1 MTKDEIAEI
10 LRILELDYEAEP
22 TLIYLFYV
30 LPDGRVNN
38 FSISVRRG
46 KSMSNKELEKLMR
59 REYPS
64 TREGTVVRV
73 ERPKWQ
79 PPVDWMDS
87 SEVCRL
93 LNISRKTL
101 WKWTKRELFSPSRI
115 EGRLYYN
122 RQDIDRVIASH
133 AIDEN
138 GRLDTTANG

>member
-1 MTKDEIAEI
+1 
-10 LRILELDYEAEP
+10 
-22 TLIYLFYV
+22 
-30 LPDGRVNN
+30 
-38 FSISVRRG
+38 
-46 KSMSNKELEKLMR
+46 MSNKELENLMR

-133 AIDEN
+133 AINEN